1 MTSNIILT
9 SQNIV
14 PGTNNSVLTYKF
26 PNSVMFNSHEISV
39 SSISMFNSW
48 QNINNTTLMNN
59 VLTYTWESAANVVS
73 PYTIT
78 IPSGLYEIAQI
89 NAFCQYVLIQNG
101 HYLVNSSGMNVY
113 FFEFQVNPTL
123 YAIQLNTYQFP
134 STLPTTWT
142 NPAAITFP
150 IAATFKPQVS
160 TPANFNLIVG
170 FSSTFTSARD
180 LGVAY
185 PDSNSYTSIMA
196 PQVNPNPTLL
206 VNCSNID
213 NKYASP
219 STVIYSI
226 TPSVALAAQI
236 NERPPQFAWNKLL
249 PGTYSEIKITLTGA
263 DNSRV
268 IILDPNMTIALTIKT
283 SAAK

>member
-14 PGTNNSVLTYKF
+14 PGTNNSVLVYKF
-26 PNSVMFNSHEISV
+26 PNSVQFSNHQISV
-39 SSISMFNSW
+39 SSISIFNSW

-59 VLTYTWESAANVVS
+59 KLSYTWESSTNLVTT
-73 PYTIT
+73 YTIT

-89 NAFCQYVLIQNG
+89 NAYCQYVMIQNG
-101 HYLVNSSGMNVY
+101 HYLVNSSGLNVY

-134 STLPTTWT
+134 SALPSGWS
-142 NPAAITFP
+142 NPGAVVFP
-150 IAATFKPQVS
+150 AVTFKPQVS

-180 LGVAY
+180 LGAAY
-185 PDSNSYTSIMA
+185 PSSNSYTSIVA

-213 NKYASP
+213 NKYALP

-268 IILDPNMTIALTIKT
+268 VILDPNMTLALTIQE
-283 SAAK
+283 SARK